1 MQKLLITFATV
12 IVTLTGCESDKNNP
26 IQEPQQE
33 KPLSFTEMKTK
44 YVDKL
49 LTYEYSKQETAE
61 IQKIARSN
69 KNSTLDLKSMSLDEK
84 CDIINELNELKNAPK
99 PSLVAGEQESTQEDE
114 AFYIAQYNAL
124 LAEIN
129 EHPLVVAELA
139 KNDVKLDPS
148 SMTYSIGEQVYSK
161 FDILQQAEHIT
172 TTDGPQRLARYTLLS
187 KWPKAPKTIDY
198 RFGKSVSDATKK
210 GLRSAMNEWEAATN
224 NRIQYREI
232 RNSGWNQFVWGL
244 GVYWHIWIHESESI
258 IGAGESTYSY
268 VPWSALTIK
277 VSAADGRT
285 YRHELGHSL
294 GLIHEH
300 QRPDR
305 DDYIIVIKDNIKP
318 EFKSQFDKYLKTSC
332 ETYGEFDFN
341 SIMLYSCRSG
351 ACIDNKKPLMTKKD
365 GTIWLTNYYLST
377 VDIAKIKEIYN

>member
-139 KNDVKLDPS
+139 SN
-148 SMTYSIGEQVYSK
+148 
-161 FDILQQAEHIT
+161 
-172 TTDGPQRLARYTLLS
+172 
-187 KWPKAPKTIDY
+187 
-198 RFGKSVSDATKK
+198 
-210 GLRSAMNEWEAATN
+210 GLWTCHL
-224 NRIQYREI
+224 
-232 RNSGWNQFVWGL
+232 W
-244 GVYWHIWIHESESI
+244 
-258 IGAGESTYSY
+258 
-268 VPWSALTIK
+268 
-277 VSAADGRT
+277 
-285 YRHELGHSL
+285 
-294 GLIHEH
+294 
-300 QRPDR
+300 
-305 DDYIIVIKDNIKP
+305 
-318 EFKSQFDKYLKTSC
+318 
-332 ETYGEFDFN
+332 
-341 SIMLYSCRSG
+341 
-351 ACIDNKKPLMTKKD
+351 
-365 GTIWLTNYYLST
+365 
-377 VDIAKIKEIYN
+377 

>member
-1 MQKLLITFATV
+1 MKMQKLLITFATV

-198 RFGKSVSDATKK
+198 RFGKSVSDATKN
-210 GLRSAMNEWEAATN
+210 GVRSAMTEWEAATN
-224 NRIQYREI
+224 NRIKYREI
-232 RNSGWNQFVWGL
+232 SNSGWNQFVWGL
-244 GVYWHIWIHESESI
+244 GVYWHIWIHEEDI
-258 IGAGESTYSY
+258 DAGGYSSLGY
-268 VPWSALTIK
+268 VPWSAITIK
-277 VSAADGRT
+277 ANKGNDRT

-305 DDYIIVIKDNIKP
+305 DDYVIVIKDNIKP
-318 EFKSQFDKYLKTSC
+318 EFKYAFDKYLKTSC
-332 ETYGEFDFN
+332 QTYGEFDFK
-341 SIMLYSCRSG
+341 SIMLYPSDAFSKNG
-351 ACIDNKKPLMTKKD
+351 QSTITKKD
-365 GTIWLTNYYLST
+365 GTTWGVNYYLSAM
-377 VDIAKIKEIYN
+377 DKEKIKEIYN